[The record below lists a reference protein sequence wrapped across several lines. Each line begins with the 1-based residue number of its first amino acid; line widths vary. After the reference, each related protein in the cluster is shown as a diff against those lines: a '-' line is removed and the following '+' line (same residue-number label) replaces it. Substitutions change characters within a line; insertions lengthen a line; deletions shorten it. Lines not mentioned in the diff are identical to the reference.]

1 MGRRRGRTGPGA
13 RWEEGDVGL
22 KMRKG
27 VGRGARAEGGFEAAG
42 SGDGG
47 GDGGRTLEER
57 EEGSSAGGGGVECA
71 GSGGD
76 WSGRVRW
83 HFRRN
88 NIKQQGQYVIPLRCK

>member
-57 EEGSSAGGGGVECA
+57 EEGSSARAREETGRVECGGIFDVITSNNR
-71 GSGGD
+71 GSMLYPCAV
-76 WSGRVRW
+76 SE
-83 HFRRN
+83 
-88 NIKQQGQYVIPLRCK
+88 